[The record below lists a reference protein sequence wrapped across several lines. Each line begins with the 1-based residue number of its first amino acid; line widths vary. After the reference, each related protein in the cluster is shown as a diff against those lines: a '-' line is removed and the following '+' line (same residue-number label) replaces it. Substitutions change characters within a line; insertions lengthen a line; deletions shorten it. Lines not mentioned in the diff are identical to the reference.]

1 MTDLQKIVRRFT
13 GGGQVASVR
22 DAYSEW
28 QGADYDSV
36 SLAVASTP
44 QLVIRRIS
52 VHGLAEIEER
62 QPTDSELSHLTQWMT
77 AKLPERSWWKSDIIH
92 IASKALR
99 DKLRTDGDITDLFFA
114 ASEPISETRVIAFL
128 GQAVAKGTITQ
139 AEMDDLLTDLRSAF
153 DGN

>member
-13 GGGQVASVR
+13 GGGAVAAVR
-22 DAYSEW
+22 DAYAVW

-36 SLAVASTP
+36 ALHVSAEP
-44 QLVIRRIS
+44 ELVIRRVT

-62 QPTDSELSHLTQWMT
+62 SPTTEELAHLTEWIT
-77 AKLPERSWWKSDIIH
+77 ARLPERSWWKSDIIR
-92 IASKALR
+92 IASKELR